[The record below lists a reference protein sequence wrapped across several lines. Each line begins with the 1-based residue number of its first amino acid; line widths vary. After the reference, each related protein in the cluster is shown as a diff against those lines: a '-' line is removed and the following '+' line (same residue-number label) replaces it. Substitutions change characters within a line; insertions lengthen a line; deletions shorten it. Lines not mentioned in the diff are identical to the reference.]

1 MEGPA
6 DLPAINL
13 LTFDNNWRFDSPG
26 AIEPDVANAFSDLI
40 NRICGQGNRHAILE
54 HFKSR
59 FAAAAGVPHHR
70 SSNESWAAT
79 DLERVMDEAA
89 ANAPLFIEAFYDACQ
104 NLGHHN
110 PEMVVPD
117 AARINR
123 LLAERD
129 AGYEIRLPDLVA
141 TAHHEA
147 IPVPEKPPA
156 LEAEAQKLIEK
167 SLRAS
172 DRALAEGSGR
182 QAVQEVLWLLETIST
197 AFRGSETPDGS
208 VQGRYFNK
216 IIGELRRSGRG
227 SHQEQILAWMAALHG
242 FLSSPTGG
250 GVRHGVDLKEGVAVR
265 INEARLYCNLIRSY
279 ISYLISEHERM
290 AQEAGRSRS
299 R

>member
-1 MEGPA
+1 M
-6 DLPAINL
+6 

-26 AIEPDVANAFSDLI
+26 AIAPGVATAFSDLI

-89 ANAPLFIEAFYDACQ
+89 ANAPLFVEAFYDACR
-104 NLGHHN
+104 NLADNHAD
-110 PEMVVPD
+110 MVVPD

-123 LLAERD
+123 VLAEQG
-129 AGYEIRLPDLVA
+129 AGYEIRPPDLVA
-141 TAHHEA
+141 TAHHEP

-156 LEAEAQKLIEK
+156 FEEQAQKLIEE

-172 DRALAEGSGR
+172 DRALAEGNGR

-197 AFRGSETPDGS
+197 AFRGSETQDGS

-216 IIGELRRSGRG
+216 IIGELRKDGRG
-227 SHQEQILAWMAALHG
+227 SHQEQILAWMVALHG

-250 GVRHGVDLKEGVAVR
+250 GVRHGVDLNEGVAVKL
-265 INEARLYCNLIRSY
+265 NEARLYCNLIRSY

-290 AQEAGRSRS
+290 VQAAGRSRL

>member
-1 MEGPA
+1 M
-6 DLPAINL
+6 

-26 AIEPDVANAFSDLI
+26 AIEPGVSNAFSDLI
-40 NRICGQGNRHAILE
+40 NRICGQGDRHSILE

-104 NLGHHN
+104 DLGRRH
-110 PEMVVPD
+110 ESMVVPD

-123 LLAERD
+123 VLGENG

-147 IPVPEKPPA
+147 IPVPERPLA
-156 LEAEAQKLIEK
+156 LEAEAQRLIEE
-167 SLRAS
+167 SLRTS
-172 DRALAEGSGR
+172 DRALAEGRGR
-182 QAVQEVLWLLETIST
+182 QAVQELLWLLETIST
-197 AFRGSETPDGS
+197 AFRGNETPDGS

-216 IIGELRRSGRG
+216 IVGELRRSGRG
-227 SHQEQILAWMAALHG
+227 SHQEQILTWMVGLHG

-250 GVRHGVDLKEGVAVR
+250 GVRHGVDLREGAAVK
-265 INEARLYCNLIRSY
+265 INEGRLYCNLIRSY